1 MQLLYIQTCWINHN
15 VNIAHFLHD
24 ILFHAIDFYLNNQN
38 IKIKFILSNKLR
50 EWETCITLLFI
61 EYFNIDY
68 SIEEFNFMH
77 RFKNSRNLTMSKN
90 YTKIFNI
97 LKEIISKKYN
107 INYDNNYRVLY
118 GRSDCNSRRLLNI
131 DNIINKFDLII
142 DDMSK
147 LTFEEQV
154 KIFMKTSHLITT
166 EGAHLTNIIF
176 MNKNAKILDICNTH
190 NSWQKMFGT
199 SNLIKH
205 FELFINKPGN
215 FNDNIIIDNNLENK
229 ILNFIK

>member
-1 MQLLYIQTCWINHN
+1 MLI
-15 VNIAHFLHD
+15 FLHD
-24 ILFHAIDFYLNNQN
+24 ILFYAIDFYLNNKN

-50 EWETCITLLFI
+50 EWEKSITLLFI
-61 EYFNIDY
+61 EHFNIDY

-77 RFKNSRNLTMSKN
+77 SSKNRNLTISKN
-90 YTKIFNI
+90 YSKIFNI

-118 GRSDCNSRRLLNI
+118 GRFDCNTRKLLNI
-131 DNIINKFDLII
+131 NNIINKFDLII
-142 DDMSK
+142 NDMSK
-147 LTFEEQV
+147 LSFEEQV
-154 KIFMKTSHLITT
+154 KIFMKTSHFVTT

-176 MNKNAKILDICNTH
+176 MNKNAQILDICNTY

-229 ILNFIK
+229 ILNFICN